1 MIMAD
6 DLAGNMGFIM
16 GNKHRERVVQV
27 LGSKGK
33 LTAEKVAKFEHIP
46 APSVRKILG
55 EMAERGLVFENN
67 DTWCLTEAG
76 EEIEREM
83 KKRA

>member
-1 MIMAD
+1 MAD

-33 LTAEKVAKFEHIP
+33 LAAEKVAKIEHIP
-46 APSVRKILG
+46 APSVKKILS
-55 EMAERGLVFENN
+55 EMAERDLVAEE
-67 DTWCLTEAG
+67 DGTWCLTEAG
-76 EEIEREM
+76 QEIEREM
-83 KKRA
+83 KKRG

>member
-1 MIMAD
+1 MAE
-6 DLAGNMGFIM
+6 DLASNLGFIM

-33 LTAEKVAKFEHIP
+33 LSAEKVAKFEHIP
-46 APSVRKILG
+46 APSVKKILAD
-55 EMAERGLVFENN
+55 MAERSLVFENEGI
-67 DTWCLTEAG
+67 WCLTEAG
-76 EEIEREM
+76 QEIEKEI

>member
-1 MIMAD
+1 MPE
-6 DLAGNMGFIM
+6 DLASNMGFIM

-33 LTAEKVAKFEHIP
+33 LSAEKVAKFEHIP
-46 APSVRKILG
+46 APSVKKILD
-55 EMAERGLVFENN
+55 EMAQRSLVFENEGI
-67 DTWCLTEAG
+67 WCLTEAG
-76 EEIEREM
+76 QEIEREM

>member
-1 MIMAD
+1 MAE
-6 DLAGNMGFIM
+6 DLDSNMGFIM

-33 LTAEKVAKFEHIP
+33 LSAEKVAKIEHIP
-46 APSVRKILG
+46 APSVKKILG
-55 EMAERGLVFENN
+55 EMAQHGLVSE
-67 DTWCLTEAG
+67 DDGIWCLTEAG
-76 EEIEREM
+76 QEIEREM

>member
-1 MIMAD
+1 MPE
-6 DLAGNMGFIM
+6 DLAGNIGFIM

-46 APSVRKILG
+46 APSVKKILDD
-55 EMAERGLVFENN
+55 MAQRSLVFENEGI
-67 DTWCLTEAG
+67 WCLTEAG
-76 EEIEREM
+76 QEIEREM

>member
-1 MIMAD
+1 MAE

-33 LTAEKVAKFEHIP
+33 LSAEKVAKFERIP
-46 APSVRKILG
+46 APSVKKILA
-55 EMAERGLVFENN
+55 EMAERGLVF
-67 DTWCLTEAG
+67 DSDGVWCLTEAG
-76 EEIEREM
+76 QEIEREM

>member
-1 MIMAD
+1 MAE
-6 DLAGNMGFIM
+6 DLDSNMGFVM

-33 LTAEKVAKFEHIP
+33 LTAEKVAKFERIP
-46 APSVRKILG
+46 APSVRKIL
-55 EMAERGLVFENN
+55 AELADRGLAFVNE
-67 DTWCLTEAG
+67 DIWCLTEAG
-76 EEIEREM
+76 QEIEREM

>member
-1 MIMAD
+1 MAE

-33 LTAEKVAKFEHIP
+33 LSAEKVAKFEHIP
-46 APSVRKILG
+46 APMVKKILE
-55 EMAERGLVFENN
+55 EMAERSLVFAND
-67 DTWCLTEAG
+67 DTWCLTQAG

-83 KKRA
+83 KKRG

>member
-1 MIMAD
+1 MAE

-33 LTAEKVAKFEHIP
+33 LSAEKVAKFEHIP
-46 APSVRKILG
+46 APSVKKILD
-55 EMAERGLVFENN
+55 EMAQRSLVFEN
-67 DTWCLTEAG
+67 DGIWCLTEAG
-76 EEIEREM
+76 LEIEREM

>member
-1 MIMAD
+1 MPD
-6 DLAGNMGFIM
+6 DLDSNIGFIM

-46 APSVRKILG
+46 APSVKKILND
-55 EMAERGLVFENN
+55 MAERSLVFENEGI
-67 DTWCLTEAG
+67 WCLTEAG
-76 EEIEREM
+76 QEIEREM
-83 KKRA
+83 KKRS

>member
-1 MIMAD
+1 MPE
-6 DLAGNMGFIM
+6 DLDSNIGFIM

-46 APSVRKILG
+46 APSVKKILTD
-55 EMAERGLVFENN
+55 MAERSLVFENEGI
-67 DTWCLTEAG
+67 WCLTEAG
-76 EEIEREM
+76 QEIEREM
-83 KKRA
+83 KKRG

>member
-1 MIMAD
+1 MAE

-33 LTAEKVAKFEHIP
+33 LAAEKVAKIEHIP
-46 APSVRKILG
+46 APSVKKILE
-55 EMAERGLVFENN
+55 EMAERGLVFENAGI
-67 DTWCLTEAG
+67 WSLTEAG
-76 EEIEREM
+76 QEVEREM

>member
-1 MIMAD
+1 MPE

-33 LTAEKVAKFEHIP
+33 LSAEKVAKIEHIP
-46 APSVRKILG
+46 TPSVKKILAD
-55 EMAERGLVFENN
+55 MADRSLVFEN
-67 DTWCLTEAG
+67 DCIWCLTEAG
-76 EEIEREM
+76 QEIEREV

>member
-1 MIMAD
+1 MAEGLD
-6 DLAGNMGFIM
+6 GKMGFIM

-33 LTAEKVAKFEHIP
+33 LSAEKVAKFEHIP
-46 APSVRKILG
+46 APSVKKILA
-55 EMAERGLVFENN
+55 EMAERGLVFVNE
-67 DTWCLTEAG
+67 DIWCLTEAG

>member
-1 MIMAD
+1 MPE

-33 LTAEKVAKFEHIP
+33 LTAEKVAKFERIP
-46 APSVRKILG
+46 APSVKKILAD
-55 EMAERGLVFENN
+55 MAERSLVFEN
-67 DTWCLTEAG
+67 DGIWCLTEAG
-76 EEIEREM
+76 QEIEREM

>member
-1 MIMAD
+1 MPE
-6 DLAGNMGFIM
+6 DLASNMGFIM

-33 LTAEKVAKFEHIP
+33 LSAEKVAKFEHIP
-46 APSVRKILG
+46 APSVKKILD
-55 EMAERGLVFENN
+55 EMAQRSLVFEN
-67 DTWCLTEAG
+67 DGIWCLTEAG
-76 EEIEREM
+76 QEIEKEM

>member
-1 MIMAD
+1 MAE

-33 LTAEKVAKFEHIP
+33 LAAEKVAKIEHIP
-46 APSVRKILG
+46 APSVRKIL
-55 EMAERGLVFENN
+55 EDMAERGLVFENAG
-67 DTWCLTEAG
+67 TWCLTEAG
-76 EEIEREM
+76 QEIEREM

>member
-1 MIMAD
+1 MPEDFDSNI
-6 DLAGNMGFIM
+6 GFIM

-46 APSVRKILG
+46 APSVKRILTD
-55 EMAERGLVFENN
+55 MADRSLVFENEGI
-67 DTWCLTEAG
+67 WCLTEAG
-76 EEIEREM
+76 QEIEREM
-83 KKRA
+83 KKRG

>member
-1 MIMAD
+1 MAD

-33 LTAEKVAKFEHIP
+33 LSAEKVAKFEHIP
-46 APSVRKILG
+46 APSVKKILAD
-55 EMAERGLVFENN
+55 MAERSLVFEN
-67 DTWCLTEAG
+67 DGIWCLTEAG
-76 EEIEREM
+76 QEIEREM

>member
-1 MIMAD
+1 MPE
-6 DLAGNMGFIM
+6 DLASNIGFIM

-33 LTAEKVAKFEHIP
+33 LAAEKIAKIEHIP
-46 APSVRKILG
+46 APSVKKILD
-55 EMAERGLVFENN
+55 EMAERSLVFENEGI
-67 DTWCLTEAG
+67 WCLTEAG
-76 EEIEREM
+76 QEIEREM